1 MIELSLH
8 ISAEN
13 ATEALA
19 ELRHFCTVVNPAAEE
34 VKVPVQ
40 IVGEEAPVTGSTPK
54 QTRRKKTTAENTTS
68 AAPAPVEDPAAT
80 PAPSV
85 DPAPVPVPPA
95 APAAPTAAPVAP
107 VTAPAAPVA
116 PAASAA
122 PAAAPT
128 APAAPKT
135 YTLDEIARAGSA
147 LVDQGKMNDI
157 MALMGKYG
165 VEAITQLKDADYP
178 AFVEDLRAM
187 GAAI

>member
-68 AAPAPVEDPAAT
+68 AAPAPVEDPAAA

-85 DPAPVPVPPA
+85 DPTPVTAPA
-95 APAAPTAAPVAP
+95 APVAPTAAPVAP
-107 VTAPAAPVA
+107 VTAPA
-116 PAASAA
+116 
-122 PAAAPT
+122 

>member
-68 AAPAPVEDPAAT
+68 AAPAPVEDPAAA

-85 DPAPVPVPPA
+85 DPAPVTAPA
-95 APAAPTAAPVAP
+95 APVAPTAAPVAP
-107 VTAPAAPVA
+107 VTAPA
-116 PAASAA
+116 
-122 PAAAPT
+122 

>member
-68 AAPAPVEDPAAT
+68 AAPAPV
-80 PAPSV
+80 
-85 DPAPVPVPPA
+85 
-95 APAAPTAAPVAP
+95 
-107 VTAPAAPVA
+107 
-116 PAASAA
+116 
-122 PAAAPT
+122 
-128 APAAPKT
+128 
-135 YTLDEIARAGSA
+135 
-147 LVDQGKMNDI
+147 
-157 MALMGKYG
+157 
-165 VEAITQLKDADYP
+165 
-178 AFVEDLRAM
+178 
-187 GAAI
+187 